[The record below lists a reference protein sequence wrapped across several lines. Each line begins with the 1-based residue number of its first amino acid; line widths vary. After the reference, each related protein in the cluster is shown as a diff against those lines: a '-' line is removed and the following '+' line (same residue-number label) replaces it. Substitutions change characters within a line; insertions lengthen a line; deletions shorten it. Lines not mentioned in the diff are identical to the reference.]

1 MEKVAGMNNR
11 PNGADLSGSGRSNS
25 LIIAGPCSAESPGQ
39 LLETAVALKQSGNV
53 DYFRAGVWKPRTSP
67 DSFQGVGTMGLKWL
81 QDIKKETGLK
91 VATEVGCEKHVLEAL
106 KYDIDLLW
114 LGART
119 VSNPF
124 VVQEIADSLRGVDIP
139 VLVKNP
145 LNPDIELWYGAINRL
160 LKAGIR
166 EVGAIHRGFS
176 IWGESIYRNPPIWK
190 IPGELKKRMPGI
202 LLVCDPSHIAGKRS
216 LVPVVSRRA
225 MVEGVG
231 GLMVEVHPDPEK
243 AMSDAAQQLNPHSFS
258 EMIKELDLD
267 GYIDMADED
276 TSIDELNL
284 EIDMVDEM
292 LIHTISSRM
301 ELSRQIARIGN
312 SGRVRP
318 VQKSKWKKALG
329 RVLDLASE
337 DGLRPD
343 FIHRLF
349 AEINKEARQI

>member
-1 MEKVAGMNNR
+1 MEKSAGSTNR
-11 PNGADLSGSGRSNS
+11 PNGEKPCRSGSSS
-25 LIIAGPCSAESPGQ
+25 SMIIAGPCSAESPGQ
-39 LLETAVALKQSGNV
+39 LLEAATALKQIGNV

-67 DSFQGVGTMGLKWL
+67 DSFQGVGTSGLKWL
-81 QDIKKETGLK
+81 QDIKAETGLK

-160 LKAGIR
+160 LKAGIK

-225 MVEGVG
+225 MDEGVG
-231 GLMVEVHPDPEK
+231 GFMVEVHPDPAK
-243 AMSDAAQQLNPHSFS
+243 AMSDAAQQLNPRSFA
-258 EMIKELDLD
+258 EMLNDLDLIGHAD
-267 GYIDMADED
+267 TADED
-276 TSIDELNL
+276 ASIDELNL
-284 EIDMVDEM
+284 EIDIVDEM
-292 LIHTISSRM
+292 LVHAISSRM

-312 SGRVRP
+312 SGRGP
-318 VQKSKWKKALG
+318 VQTVKWKKALG

-343 FIHRLF
+343 FVHKLF